1 LPLRRMMRAR
11 GNVDWASLI
20 GAFLVALVA
29 VGLLTIAYTLSTG
42 VIMIP
47 NPFGVIVVALLM
59 LIRWALYAVM
69 LITLIYVILSWV
81 NPYAPMAPAVGML
94 VEPLL
99 APLRRILPRIGG
111 LDLSPLALLLLGQI
125 VLMLVDGA
133 ARVLPGV

>member
-1 LPLRRMMRAR
+1 MFTVPVLLSVVGAT
-11 GNVDWASLI
+11 LI
-20 GAFLVALVA
+20 NCPAA
-29 VGLLTIAYTLSTG
+29 V
-42 VIMIP
+42 VW
-47 NPFGVIVVALLM
+47 IVVALLM